1 MVNLGGGPAF
11 ILGLFLAIAGAGL
24 FFLRSVRPELARDY
38 DIFFAAVGLL
48 CGIILIF
55 NGWRLDPI
63 LQFSQFLL
71 TGTAVFFAF
80 ESVRMRGAATEQARR
95 STATVDRDRP
105 VSRSRVYTE
114 AELDKIDPYDNV
126 YEGAEPNYNSPRLR
140 GYDDPAPRTN
150 RRPTSRNR
158 PTPVAD
164 IRDEPRRRSPRSR
177 PETRDSVARDIQGD
191 YPTGTPRDEPTRPLR
206 DRYGNEEPSSR
217 PPRRRP
223 APTARDAYDEWDDV
237 PKPSSRPRRPAA
249 PPDNSYGE
257 RNSNPVRES
266 YTPPTEPRRRPNPAD
281 LGRSYEP
288 EEDYPSN
295 DSRDGYEDS
304 DLGRSYEDESK
315 PIPGDYVV
323 DYQPLDNGGT
333 DYADDDYDDSSQD
346 DYDDDYDSDNIDSE
360 QDDYDDYNDSPQGRT
375 PINFKN
381 DYD

>member
-80 ESVRMRGAATEQARR
+80 ESVRMRSVATEQARK

-126 YEGAEPNYNSPRLR
+126 YEGAEPNYSSPRLR

-150 RRPTSRNR
+150 RRPASRNR
-158 PTPVAD
+158 STPAAD
-164 IRDEPRRRSPRSR
+164 MRDEPRGRAPRRR

-191 YPTGTPRDEPTRPLR
+191 YPTGTSRDETTRPLR
-206 DRYGNEEPSSR
+206 DRYGNDEPNSR
-217 PPRRRP
+217 PAPRRP
-223 APTARDAYDEWDDV
+223 AATARDAYDEWDDV
-237 PKPSSRPRRPAA
+237 PKPTSRPRRPAA

-257 RNSNPVRES
+257 RNSNPGRES
-266 YTPPTEPRRRPNPAD
+266 YTPPPEPRRRPNPAD

-295 DSRDGYEDS
+295 DSGDSYDDS

-333 DYADDDYDDSSQD
+333 DYADDNYDDSPQD
-346 DYDDDYDSDNIDSE
+346 DYDDYNDSENSDSE
-360 QDDYDDYNDSPQGRT
+360 QDDYDDYNDSPQRRT